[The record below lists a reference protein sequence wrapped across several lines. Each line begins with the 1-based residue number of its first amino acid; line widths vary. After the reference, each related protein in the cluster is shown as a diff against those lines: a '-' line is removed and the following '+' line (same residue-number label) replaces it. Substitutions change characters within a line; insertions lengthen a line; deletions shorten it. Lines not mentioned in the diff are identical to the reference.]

1 MFAFVSGNLALDL
14 AGTVQQRRTDRRDLL
29 HEPADLARWLVEA
42 GVLDQPCAVTPA
54 GLTAAKELREAVY
67 RLALTATAPQ
77 PTAPRPTAPQPTAP
91 QPTAPEPAAPEP
103 VVSRLAAPQPEPP
116 EPPEPPEA
124 QRQEPVVA
132 PPPGEPPGPGARAG
146 DREVVNRFAAVPP
159 TRVRLDE
166 AGRAERAGDLAAAL
180 STVARQAVELLG
192 GPQAVP
198 IKECGAGTCTRLY
211 VDTSRGR
218 ARRWCD
224 MQECGN
230 RAKAAGFRARHRAL

>member
-29 HEPADLARWLVEA
+29 LEPADLARWLVEA

-67 RLALTATAPQ
+67 RLALTAT
-77 PTAPRPTAPQPTAP
+77 TP
-91 QPTAPEPAAPEP
+91 QPTAPEPTAPEPVVSQLVAPEPTAPQP
-103 VVSRLAAPQPEPP
+103 VVSRLAAPQ
-116 EPPEPPEA
+116 PEPPEA

-192 GPQAVP
+192 GPQAVR

>member
-67 RLALTATAPQ
+67 RLALTAI
-77 PTAPRPTAPQPTAP
+77 APQPTAP
-91 QPTAPEPAAPEP
+91 QP

-116 EPPEPPEA
+116 EPPEA
-124 QRQEPVVA
+124 QRQEPAVA
-132 PPPGEPPGPGARAG
+132 PPPGEPSGPGARAG

-192 GPQAVP
+192 GPRAVR

>member
-29 HEPADLARWLVEA
+29 REPADLGRWLVEA
-42 GVLDQPCAVTPA
+42 GVLDEPCAVTPA
-54 GLTAAKELREAVY
+54 GLAAAKELREAVY
-67 RLALTATAPQ
+67 RLALAATEPE
-77 PTAPRPTAPQPTAP
+77 P
-91 QPTAPEPAAPEP
+91 APEPAP
-103 VVSRLAAPQPEPP
+103 PQP
-116 EPPEPPEA
+116 A
-124 QRQEPVVA
+124 
-132 PPPGEPPGPGARAG
+132 

-159 TRVRLDE
+159 ALVRLDA
-166 AGRAERAGDLAAAL
+166 AGRVERAGDLAAAL
-180 STVARQAVELLG
+180 SAVARQAVELLG
-192 GPQAVP
+192 GPQAVR